1 MMDVTVV
8 ARSGPIWHGESYSV
22 VFPSKEG
29 EVGVLPRHT
38 PMMALLKAG
47 TVRIETSDGST
58 ESIEV
63 NDGFVTVDQ
72 NKVYIVS
79 EL

>member
-1 MMDVTVV
+1 MKVTVV
-8 ARSGPIWHGESYSV
+8 ARSGPLWSGESNSV
-22 VFPSKEG
+22 VFPSQEG
-29 EVGVLPRHT
+29 EIGVLPRHT
-38 PMMALLKAG
+38 PMMALLQAG

-58 ESIEV
+58 KSIEV

-72 NKVYIVS
+72 DNVYIVS